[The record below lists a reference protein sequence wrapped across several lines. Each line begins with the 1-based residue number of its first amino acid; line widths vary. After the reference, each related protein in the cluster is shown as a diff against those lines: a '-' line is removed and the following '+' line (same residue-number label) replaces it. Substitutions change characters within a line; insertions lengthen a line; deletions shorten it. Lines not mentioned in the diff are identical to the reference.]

1 MPFPI
6 APRSHGNG
14 GNDRHAACQS
24 VGVGLRGIEQ
34 NAHGKTANDFR
45 EIARRIVGW
54 NDGKFRTAGALIALD
69 MSAKTGVRQGVDAEL
84 NAVADATAAKL
95 GRSEERRVGKECGRT
110 GESRWSPY

>member
-54 NDGKFRTAGALIALD
+54 NDGKFRTAGALIDLD
-69 MSAKTGVRQGVDAEL
+69 MSAKTGARQGVDAEL
-84 NAVADATAAKL
+84 NAVADSSEA
-95 GRSEERRVGKECGRT
+95 RSVGQESVSTWR
-110 GESRWSPY
+110 SRWTPDH